1 MFDQINDLS
10 IPSDHLFIIVLP
22 VRKTAVRAILE
33 ALFIVTEIAA
43 AFSAQCVKRAVT
55 EKTVEGFRIRSL
67 MAGEVFTFS
76 VLEK

>member
-33 ALFIVTEIAA
+33 SLFIVAEIAA
-43 AFSAQCVKRAVT
+43 AFLSQCVERTVA
-55 EKTVEGFRIRSL
+55 EKTVEGLRIRVL
-67 MAGEVFTFS
+67 MTGEVFTFAI
-76 VLEK
+76 LEK